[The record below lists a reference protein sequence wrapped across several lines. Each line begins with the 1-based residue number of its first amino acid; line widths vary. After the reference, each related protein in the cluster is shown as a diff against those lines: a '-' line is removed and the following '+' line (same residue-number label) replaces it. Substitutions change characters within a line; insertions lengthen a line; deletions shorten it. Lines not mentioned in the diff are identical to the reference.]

1 MSQLLQGTHARPFVN
16 SQLADF
22 VTGDLF
28 ALNALATAISCA
40 MFKLGSTGFDS
51 LKTLA
56 VANLVA
62 LALKMD
68 KGGFNA
74 DTIMANK
81 VQTVITVLT
90 AVLAFA

>member
-1 MSQLLQGTHARPFVN
+1 
-16 SQLADF
+16 
-22 VTGDLF
+22 
-28 ALNALATAISCA
+28 